1 MNRLSGAVAGFLA
14 VLFCSSLLYAQATKA
29 AATTPS
35 KDQPTKAAPTTPAK
49 TLPTSGWVKP
59 IKGIATVEVI
69 RGATKKVG
77 NEVVTVLRVKNTSSG
92 AIALLK
98 VDEYWYDKKSNVVSG
113 DSRPV
118 RQPINPGQIVEV
130 ECRSPFNPEAF
141 QNQYFFS
148 HANGQIKATVVKK
161 FKE

>member
-1 MNRLSGAVAGFLA
+1 MNRLFTAAAAFLA
-14 VLFCSSLLYAQATKA
+14 VLFCSGLVFAQATKA
-29 AATTPS
+29 SPTTPS
-35 KDQPTKAAPTTPAK
+35 KP
-49 TLPTSGWVKP
+49 LPTSGWVKP
-59 IKGIATVEVI
+59 IKGLVTVEVI

-77 NEVVTVLRVKNTSSG
+77 NEIVTVLRVKNTSAG

-98 VDEYWYDKKSNVVSG
+98 VDEYWYDKKNNVVTG

-130 ECRSPFNPEAF
+130 ECRSPYNAEAF

-148 HANGQIKATVVKK
+148 HANGQVKAKVVKK
-161 FKE
+161 FTE